1 MAPARAA
8 PEHSVQMK
16 PLSCILLLV
25 ERGDRVHEGLNK
37 ALLVARHFHAR
48 LELFLCDTER
58 YGAFRPDDAAALA
71 RTHANCVA
79 EGRDYLQALRKTIV
93 APDIAIATEAVCDLS
108 LQEGVAAKLRRTRID
123 LIVKAAEA
131 SRRDTRARGAAEWSA
146 VAMCAA
152 PLLLTRGRPWR
163 PIPRFAAV
171 IPPREA
177 GERWLEPTT
186 ADMGETLAAG
196 CGAQLDLLVTGP
208 APTAVAEADALLD
221 AQRHYRTARPTS
233 RGRMRCVRD
242 APADVL
248 TEFIAAHDY
257 DLVVLG
263 KPPPGRQPVLSSL
276 AGRVLGTAA
285 GDVVLTQPAPPAA
298 DAAPSP

>member
-1 MAPARAA
+1 MARARAA
-8 PEHSVQMK
+8 PEHSLQME

-37 ALLVARHFHAR
+37 ALLVARHFQAR

-58 YGAFRPDDAAALA
+58 YGPFWPGNAAALA
-71 RTHANCVA
+71 RTHASCVA
-79 EGRDYLQALRKTIV
+79 EGLDYLQALRKTIV
-93 APDIAIATEAVCDLS
+93 APDIAIATEAVCDHS
-108 LQEGVAAKLRRTRID
+108 LQDGVTAKLKRTPID

-131 SRRDTRARGAAEWSA
+131 SRRDTRVRGAADWAA

-171 IPPREA
+171 IPPRELGA
-177 GERWLEPTT
+177 RDFEPTT

-196 CGAQLDLLVTGP
+196 CGAQLDLLVTDP
-208 APTAVAEADALLD
+208 APTEVAEADALLE
-221 AQRHYRTARPTS
+221 AQRHYRSARRTS

-242 APADVL
+242 APAEVL
-248 TEFIAAHDY
+248 TEFIAEHDY

-263 KPPPGRQPVLSSL
+263 KPPLGRQLVLSSL
-276 AGRVLGTAA
+276 AGRVLSTTA
-285 GDVVLTQPAPPAA
+285 GDVVLMHRPPPMAA
-298 DAAPSP
+298 AAQSP